1 MNKGILNRIKEI
13 HCALW
18 RTYQSKLMLGYK
30 AVDESFVTAAIGDTV
45 SHYTTR
51 KNYFE
56 LLKSLN
62 VIERFIEN
70 DQFTDSWIVTDPSSF
85 HYQTN
90 FERNLLTLEKAA
102 QAAKEKKLA
111 ESQQPEE
118 KKVI

>member
-1 MNKGILNRIKEI
+1 
-13 HCALW
+13 
-18 RTYQSKLMLGYK
+18 MLGYK